1 MEKEKNRIKKSI
13 RVISISVMLM
23 ALSVVIGI
31 VCKNLFTWGV
41 YYRVTFENFP
51 VIMAGYCFGPII
63 GVAVGVGADA
73 ISCLLSTN
81 PVVNPII
88 SAGAAA
94 VGLLSGL
101 IPLILRKAVPK
112 MKPAPLLAAGLIP
125 AHLIGQV
132 LIKSIGKIVYYGMP
146 KYGIFIGL
154 GISLGVGTAEFFI
167 IRLMFRN
174 RAIAGI
180 LGDLTDHELY

>member
-1 MEKEKNRIKKSI
+1 
-13 RVISISVMLM
+13 
-23 ALSVVIGI
+23 
-31 VCKNLFTWGV
+31 
-41 YYRVTFENFP
+41 
-51 VIMAGYCFGPII
+51 
-63 GVAVGVGADA
+63 
-73 ISCLLSTN
+73 LSTN
-81 PVVNPII
+81 PVVNPIN

-112 MKPAPLLAAGLIP
+112 MKPAPVLAAGLIP